1 MVAKDG
7 KKETTSNEDKKKNII
22 NQKNDVN
29 EEKAG
34 NKTSDEIRSE
44 ETDEKN
50 RTEDETATEED
61 KEILRDMKE
70 KFVRKTNSKK
80 FDSKS
85 AIALEKELVFDFL
98 PSEIDGGESSEEDTD
113 DIRIHNEREEIGFTQ
128 NMAAVFI
135 VSSVT
140 GSGIVS
146 LPYALM
152 LSDWM
157 GIFFLLLSG
166 INALYSGICLGRC
179 WLILEERWSE
189 YKMDYRSPYPAI
201 GFRALG
207 EFTKYVVMM
216 CMDIS
221 MCGSCI
227 VYVLMMAAL
236 MDEIWPAY
244 ILFCYFVVIL
254 VILLTPFTWFGKP
267 RNFRFLAVIDVI
279 CSAAFVILFTIALFY
294 DKEIIAGVHYKET
307 VGVTKSDV
315 YLSFG
320 IMLFSYGAGAY
331 LPTIQNDMKN
341 RKEFPYSVSTAYLVV
356 FVLYVPLAV
365 IGYAAYGISTFSVI
379 IHNVA
384 RNSDLTLLAH
394 GLRIIFN
401 VQLFTTF
408 VITFNPIAQN
418 WENLLSLPKTF
429 GCKRC
434 AFRGG
439 LIFIIFMVTFS
450 IPYFRRIIELMA
462 AITTNLLT
470 YVFPPVFYI
479 SLAFQNDPKHPRR
492 RISKKE
498 WILLIEVLVIG
509 VISILACS
517 YLAIVRILTNAPH
530 TTSCF
535 GYIGTIT
542 EHAGYFLTEIV

>member
-341 RKEFPYSVSTAYLVV
+341 RKEFPYSVSTAYL
-356 FVLYVPLAV
+356 A
-365 IGYAAYGISTFSVI
+365 
-379 IHNVA
+379 
-384 RNSDLTLLAH
+384 
-394 GLRIIFN
+394 
-401 VQLFTTF
+401 
-408 VITFNPIAQN
+408 
-418 WENLLSLPKTF
+418 F